1 MTLYEI
7 KKLTPSELLRL
18 KALLQLYEGYD
29 KLDMLI
35 EQVITPDYFTRKEIQ
50 EMKEEVLRSDSIPE
64 ELKFCDGGKCEI
76 GLVETKTH

>member
-1 MTLYEI
+1 MLYDI
-7 KKLTPSELLRL
+7 KRLTGKELLRL
-18 KALLQLYEGYD
+18 KILLKLYEGYD
-29 KLDMLI
+29 KVDFLI

-76 GLVETKTH
+76 GFVETKTH